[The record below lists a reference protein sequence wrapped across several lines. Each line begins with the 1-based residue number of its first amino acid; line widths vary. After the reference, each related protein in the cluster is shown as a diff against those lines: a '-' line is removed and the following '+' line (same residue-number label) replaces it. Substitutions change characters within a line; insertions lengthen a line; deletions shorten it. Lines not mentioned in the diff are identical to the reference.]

1 MRLLSSILIV
11 ICFTFILFISGCGKK
26 EEEVKTDQK
35 ESKNKTETQSQNNTQ
50 SQSNTLSQSNTSTSE
65 TAKLWNQIEKINES
79 MGKGIN
85 SGKSGHLEEPVAEII
100 SMIKKIPAAAGN
112 LEPASLQTIISK
124 TNELRKSGEM
134 LDKYHHAN
142 QTSELKEEYSKFTL
156 TLNEIKN
163 VLPK

>member
-1 MRLLSSILIV
+1 MRSLLSILIV
-11 ICFTFILFISGCGKK
+11 ICFAFNFFISGCGKK
-26 EEEVKTDQK
+26 EDEVKTEQK
-35 ESKNKTETQSQNNTQ
+35 EFINKTETQIQNNTQ
-50 SQSNTLSQSNTSTSE
+50 SQSNTQTQNNNSTSE
-65 TAKLWNQIEKINES
+65 TFKIWNQVEKINES

-100 SMIKKIPAAAGN
+100 SLIKKIPAAAGN

-124 TNELRKSGEM
+124 TNELRKSGDL
-134 LDKYHHAN
+134 LDKYQHAN
-142 QTSELKEEYSKFTL
+142 QTSELKEEHSKFTT